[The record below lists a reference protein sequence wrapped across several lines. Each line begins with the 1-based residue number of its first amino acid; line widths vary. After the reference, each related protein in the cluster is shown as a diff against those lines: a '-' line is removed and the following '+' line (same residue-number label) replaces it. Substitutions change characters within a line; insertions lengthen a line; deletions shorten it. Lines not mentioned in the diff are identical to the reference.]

1 LFVDKNHSYQPT
13 GSNQQQQRASPA
25 AMATSAQYT
34 KKYFYIL
41 VDSVPD

>member
-1 LFVDKNHSYQPT
+1 LFVDANHSYQPT
-13 GSNQQQQRASPA
+13 GSIQQQQRGTPA
-25 AMATSAQYT
+25 AMAGSAQYT